1 MIFFSCHPSVIVGAA
16 VVCGFLGFAITV
28 VNILIIVVFCLKP
41 HGQKR
46 LLNNSQAVYK
56 ISLAVADLLV
66 GAIVLPTLVVN
77 LDFQIWTRLLPSDE
91 VQNVEG
97 YEVINGTLSENVSVV
112 EKEFLAAFDPKFTQN
127 YINFSGFFTGLS
139 LVVSVYILA
148 GAGFDRLNAV
158 AKPFTYNDANAFSRA
173 KRLNIALW
181 VIAFIVGILPVFIPV
196 LGYFLLKAMIFVS
209 LNFWGIVLYFVIF
222 VIPLVIVWIVNVLIY
237 YHCKKR
243 SDFNFSMTEAALKKR
258 QKIERRLASTLR
270 LMVGVFTFNTLPL
283 LVTLVVPFI
292 IPGLVPTVLTE
303 FDPRLTSVWSTVQGV
318 AILLLLGNS
327 LCNFFIYSVRNHE
340 FRRSLKSLFI
350 KLGKV
355 TKITACLSSTSLCF
369 RDIARRSSSI
379 SLTAL
384 SSSSNQPKNSVST
397 ASSKVDTTSSHNEN
411 PNESV
416 FDSQTLG
423 YRSADNKTYLSGSE
437 SCAKTSDLVE

>member
-97 YEVINGTLSENVSVV
+97 YKVINGTLSENVSVV
-112 EKEFLAAFDPKFTQN
+112 QKEFLAAFDPKFTQN
-127 YINFSGFFTGLS
+127 YVNFSGFFTGLS

-158 AKPFTYNDANAFSRA
+158 AKPFTYNDANAFSSA

-292 IPGLVPTVLTE
+292 IPGLVPTILAE

-327 LCNFFIYSVRNHE
+327 LCNFFIYSVRNRE
-340 FRRSLKSLFI
+340 FRRALKSLII
-350 KLGKV
+350 KIGKV
-355 TKITACLSSTSLCF
+355 TKITACLNSTSLCF
-369 RDIARRSSSI
+369 QDIARRSSSI
-379 SLTAL
+379 SLSAL

-423 YRSADNKTYLSGSE
+423 YRSGDYKTYISGSE
-437 SCAKTSDLVE
+437 SCAKTLDLVE